1 MRPVQGR
8 WIVSGGLASGKS
20 AVRRLLEESGVETI
34 DADAIGHQVLEPAG
48 PAYALVAETWP
59 AVANEGAI
67 DRGALA
73 GIVFNDPSELARLE
87 SITHPFIFEVIRRR
101 VEEVDGPVV
110 VEIPVL
116 GHGLGEN
123 WGLMVVD
130 CSDEVRLR
138 RALERGMD
146 EGDARARMASQPS
159 RTQWLAAAD
168 LVVPNHDSLDDLRE
182 TVASLSG
189 QL

>member
-1 MRPVQGR
+1 VQGR
-8 WIVSGGLASGKS
+8 WVLSGGLASGKS

-34 DADAIGHQVLEPAG
+34 DADAIGHQVLELAG
-48 PAYALVAETWP
+48 PAYESVAETWP
-59 AVANEGAI
+59 AVATEGAI

-73 GIVFNDPSELARLE
+73 EIVFNDPSELARLE
-87 SITHPFIFEVIRRR
+87 SITHPFIFEIIRRR
-101 VEEVDGPVV
+101 VDGVDGPAV

-116 GHGLGEN
+116 GHGLGED

-146 EGDARARMASQPS
+146 EADARARMASQPS

-168 LVVPNHDSLDDLRE
+168 LVVPNHGSLDDLKS